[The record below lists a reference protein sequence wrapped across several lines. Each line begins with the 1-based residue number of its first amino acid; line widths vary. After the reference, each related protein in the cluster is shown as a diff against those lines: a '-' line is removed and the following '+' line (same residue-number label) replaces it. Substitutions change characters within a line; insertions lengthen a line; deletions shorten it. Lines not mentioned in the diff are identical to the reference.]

1 MNFSQTVIGLH
12 VCYNQEIL
20 VNNAADH
27 KQICVI
33 YETVYFFIWGG
44 GGVWCNLVYPP
55 GLKRMNFSLTVIGLH
70 VCYNQEILVNIAAA
84 HRQRCVIYKRLFI
97 FALGWGVWCN
107 LVYPPETLV
116 WPIPLYPY
124 HIFQWPTLE
133 GRYFSDE
140 PATPPPPALE
150 RETCFLTH

>member
-1 MNFSQTVIGLH
+1 MGLH

-33 YETVYFFIWGG
+33 YETVYFCIWGG

-70 VCYNQEILVNIAAA
+70 VCYNQEILVNIAAD
-84 HRQRCVIYKRLFI
+84 HRQ
-97 FALGWGVWCN
+97 
-107 LVYPPETLV
+107 
-116 WPIPLYPY
+116 
-124 HIFQWPTLE
+124 
-133 GRYFSDE
+133 
-140 PATPPPPALE
+140 
-150 RETCFLTH
+150 